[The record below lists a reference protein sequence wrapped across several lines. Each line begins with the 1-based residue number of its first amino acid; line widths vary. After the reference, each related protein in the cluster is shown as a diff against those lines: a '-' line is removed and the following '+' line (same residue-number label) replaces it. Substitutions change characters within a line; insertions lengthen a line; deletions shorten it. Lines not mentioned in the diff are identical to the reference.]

1 MFIYEK
7 AVVKAD
13 MDDVISRNIPFEML
27 KDKTVLVTGATG
39 MLAYYFTLTLMHL
52 NRVKNY
58 NIKVLALARSLKK
71 AEDKFSGFLDDE
83 NFKIIAQDVCTPIE
97 YEEDVN
103 YIFHAAGAAS
113 PYFIKNDPTGIIA
126 ANTQGTVNVLELAK
140 TKNIINVVYPSTR
153 EIYGKVDGVDFVS
166 ETDMGVFDP
175 LEARSCYPESKR
187 MAETILKSYMVQYNI
202 PFTVLRIAHC
212 YGPGM
217 IIGNDGRVMA
227 DFITNAVN
235 RTDIVMK
242 SDGMAER
249 AFCYVSDAVAA
260 IFIAM
265 LKGEK
270 GEAYN
275 LANETEPMA
284 IKDVAKLISDLF
296 PERNIKVVFEISSDN
311 SGYCNYKRKGL
322 NTSKL
327 ESLGW
332 KPVVKL
338 KDGLKSTVLCFDD

>member
-1 MFIYEK
+1 MFLYEK
-7 AVVKAD
+7 SVVKAD
-13 MDDVISRNIPFEML
+13 MDDLIARDIPYEKL
-27 KDKTVLVTGATG
+27 KGKTVLVTGATG
-39 MLAYYFTLTLMHL
+39 MLAYYFTLVLMHL
-52 NRVKNY
+52 NKEKNY
-58 NIKVLALARSLKK
+58 GIKVLALVRGKAK
-71 AEDKFSGFLDDE
+71 AEARFAGFLDDP
-83 NFKIIAQDVCTPIE
+83 NFEIIAQDVCTPID
-97 YEEDVN
+97 YEGDIN

-126 ANTQGTVNVLELAK
+126 ANTQGTVNVLELARK
-140 TKNIINVVYPSTR
+140 KNIENVVYPSTR
-153 EIYGKVDGVDFVS
+153 EVYGKVDEVDFVK
-166 ETDMGVFDP
+166 ETDMGTFDP

-187 MAETILKSYMVQYNI
+187 MAETILKSYLVQYGV
-202 PFTVLRIAHC
+202 PFTVLRIAHS

-217 IIGNDGRVMA
+217 IIGNDGRVMS

-235 RTDIVMK
+235 STDIVMK

-260 IFIAM
+260 IFLVM
-265 LKGEK
+265 LKGEN

-284 IKDVAKLISDLF
+284 IRDVAGLISELF
-296 PERNIKVVFEISSDN
+296 PERNIKVVFEIETDT

-322 NTSKL
+322 DTSKL
-327 ESLGW
+327 EALGW

-338 KDGLKSTVLCFDD
+338 RDGLKSTVLSFNK